1 MAQFNLILFIL
12 GGFFVAI
19 SSINPKKPHPHAEET
34 DSDIEM
40 EMAND

>member
-19 SSINPKKPHPHAEET
+19 SSINPKNAHPNGE
-34 DSDIEM
+34 DSDSEI